1 MRSIKDV
8 EAYLGRLNRRFEQV
22 EGQEGT
28 FLVRSSD
35 GERMPPI
42 AIRVDAPL
50 VVFRV
55 HVGDAPKADHVSLF
69 RKLLELN
76 ARSLVHTSFGLEDDR
91 IVLCSALELENLDF
105 NELEATLDEI
115 DLALAQHVPSL
126 MELIKSKG
134 SPAEGPARKLKKD

>member
-28 FLVRSSD
+28 FLVRSS
-35 GERMPPI
+35 ERMPPI
-42 AIRVDAPL
+42 ALRVDAPL

-55 HVGDAPKADHVSLF
+55 HVGDAPKTDHVALF
-69 RKLLELN
+69 RRLLELN
-76 ARSLVHTSFGLEDDR
+76 ARSLVHSSFGLEDDR

-105 NELEATLDEI
+105 NEIEATLDEM
-115 DLALAQHVPSL
+115 DLTLAQQVPVL
-126 MELIKSKG
+126 AELSKKG
-134 SPAEGPARKLKKD
+134 S